1 MQKGLWQRRHP
12 FQRSNEVRKII
23 GERFLEHKGQR
34 EGDKAWV
41 KASWGLGFG
50 MGIGSD
56 RHGEGDKD
64 MQGEGR

>member
-1 MQKGLWQRRHP
+1 MA
-12 FQRSNEVRKII
+12 
-23 GERFLEHKGQR
+23 HKAQR
-34 EGDKAWV
+34 EGDKAGV
-41 KASWGLGFG
+41 KASWGLG